1 MSFEQLKSKGHD
13 VPPKIYNPPGR
24 DSNNRGIGPFHGL
37 ATFSVLCLGVILAG
51 CVSLRRDVP
60 RPFSEA
66 WMLPEQTAIGREVGV
81 QLAGHD
87 GKSGFR
93 LLGSGL
99 EALSLRAGLA
109 ENAQHTLD
117 LQYFTLHEDITT
129 HLLLYR
135 VLRAANRGV
144 RVRLLIDDFYA
155 GGKDFDLSTF
165 STHPNIEARVFNP
178 FLQRGTLG
186 LFRLLEFVSDYKRLN
201 RRMHNKLWIA
211 DNAVAIVGG
220 RNLGD
225 QYFDAHSEIN
235 FTDLDILAA
244 GPVVR
249 ELSRS
254 FDEYWNSEWAVPVR
268 AFVFN
273 PPGPEDLVRFERILE
288 TRLRDFRDS
297 VYAQALREVRLGP
310 QFLSGQLTLTPAYAT
325 VLYDKPEKTP
335 IGDGDEPSR
344 RIFSPRLRSMIE
356 AAENE
361 VILISPYFIPSEQ
374 GIGILGALARRGV
387 RVRILTN
394 SLASTDAPMVHA
406 GYTGVRDR
414 LLAAGVE
421 IYEMRPNDPPKA
433 RRSWK
438 SDASS
443 GASLHAKLVMVDRR
457 QVLIGSM
464 NLDPRSR
471 LHNTE
476 VALLLE
482 SAQIGADLASVFEE
496 AVRPERSFRL
506 MLTGT
511 APEKKTILWITEEDS
526 REIRYEREPAGFWR
540 RFFSRVLSS
549 LTPEELL

>member
-1 MSFEQLKSKGHD
+1 
-13 VPPKIYNPPGR
+13 
-24 DSNNRGIGPFHGL
+24 
-37 ATFSVLCLGVILAG
+37 
-51 CVSLRRDVP
+51 
-60 RPFSEA
+60 
-66 WMLPEQTAIGREVGV
+66 MLPEQTAIGREVGV

-186 LFRLLEFVSDYKRLN
+186 LSRLLEFVSDYKRLN

-254 FDEYWNSEWAVPVR
+254 FDEYWNSEWAVPVK

-273 PPGPEDLVRFERILE
+273 PPRPEDLVRFERILE

-482 SAQIGADLASVFEE
+482 SAQIGADLASLFEE

-511 APEKKTILWITEEDS
+511 APEKRTILWITEEDS